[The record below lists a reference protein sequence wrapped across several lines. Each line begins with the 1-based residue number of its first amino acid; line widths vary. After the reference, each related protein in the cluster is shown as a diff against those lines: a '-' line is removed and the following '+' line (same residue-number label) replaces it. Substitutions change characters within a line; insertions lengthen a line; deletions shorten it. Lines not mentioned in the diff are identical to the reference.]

1 VSYRFNFQPVLA
13 RADLFLEGVSMT
25 VAVSLLSMALAV
37 VLGLIV
43 ALASLSRFRFLRLAG
58 RFYVQLFRGLPL
70 YVYII
75 WLYYGLALWLGV
87 KFTPLQAGVICLAT
101 LYGAYLA
108 EIDRGAIQSIPRQQ
122 SEAALSLGLSPAQTF
137 RFVVLPQALRVIVP
151 PSTNLF
157 AVMLM
162 DSSLLSVI
170 GVTDLMRLIRV
181 GVSDTFRSFEFYT
194 AGALIYVG
202 LVLSV
207 SRLSARLERGVRF
220 QW

>member
-1 VSYRFNFQPVLA
+1 MSYRFNFQPVLA

-43 ALASLSRFRFLRLAG
+43 ALASLSRFRFLRRAA

-70 YVYII
+70 YVYIL

-108 EIDRGAIQSIPRQQ
+108 EIDRSAIQSIPRQQ

-157 AVMLM
+157 AVMIM

-181 GVSDTFRSFEFYT
+181 GASDTFRSFEFYT
-194 AGALIYVG
+194 AGAFLYVG

-207 SRLSARLERGVRF
+207 SRFSSRLERRFRF